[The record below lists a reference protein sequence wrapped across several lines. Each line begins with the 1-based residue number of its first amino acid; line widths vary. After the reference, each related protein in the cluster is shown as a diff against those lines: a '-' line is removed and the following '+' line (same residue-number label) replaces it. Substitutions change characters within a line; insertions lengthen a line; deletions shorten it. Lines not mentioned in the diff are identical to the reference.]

1 MVYGYLFAIYGT
13 MTEPSEWRINDISL
27 PFGPEGLQRQGGCN
41 KEVMSQTKDD
51 PVQVVDSRKG
61 EVLTFTGTIS
71 DPTITDAQLWTDV
84 LAPIKDLEGTE
95 IVLTCPILAL
105 CNNYL
110 LESFEFRRDTSA
122 PLYKYTLKISR
133 ASLNIIMQEYD

>member
-27 PFGPEGLQRQGGCN
+27 PFGPEGLQRQGGCS
-41 KEVMSQTKDD
+41 KEVMNQTRED
-51 PVQVVDSRKG
+51 PVQVVDSKKG
-61 EVLTFTGTIS
+61 EVLTFTGTIADS
-71 DPTITDAQLWTDV
+71 AKTDTQLWTDV

-110 LESFEFRRDTSA
+110 LDSFEFRRDTKA
-122 PLYKYTLKISR
+122 PLYKYTLKLSR

>member
-41 KEVMSQTKDD
+41 KEVMNQTKED
-51 PVQVVDSRKG
+51 PIQVVDSKKG
-61 EVLTFTGTIS
+61 EVITFSGTIS
-71 DPTITDAQLWTDV
+71 DPTKTDTQLWTDV

-110 LESFEFRRDTSA
+110 LESFDFRRDTSA
-122 PLYKYTLKISR
+122 PLYKYTLKLSR